1 MKHIMEELFKTSRWY
16 LLSTKSRS
24 EKIAY
29 DNLNNQGHETFLP
42 TLAQINKP
50 KALFPGYIFVKPRLG
65 SSYVSIKSTKGVK
78 QFIKFGDIFPGISES
93 LIEFLRTRIEH
104 FETLAMNQKKYQKGQ
119 IVYVENGLFKDF
131 EAVFDAYDKDKNV
144 LILLKFLERTQ
155 KIKLREADL
164 N

>member
-24 EKIAY
+24 EKTAY

-42 TLAQINKP
+42 TLTHTNNP

-65 SSYVSIKSTKGVK
+65 SSYVSIKSTRGVK

-104 FETLAMNQKKYQKGQ
+104 FETLAMHQKKYQKGQ
-119 IVYVENGLFKDF
+119 IVSIENGPFKNF
-131 EAVFDAYDKDKNV
+131 EAVFDAYDRDKNV
-144 LILLKFLERTQ
+144 FILLKFLESTQ
-155 KIKLREADL
+155 RVKLREADL

>member
-24 EKIAY
+24 DKTAY

-42 TLAQINKP
+42 TLAHTNKP
-50 KALFPGYIFVKPRLG
+50 KALFPGYIFVKPRPG
-65 SSYVSIKSTKGVK
+65 ASYVSIKSTRGVK
-78 QFIKFGDIFPGISES
+78 QFIRFGDIFPGISEN

-104 FETLAMNQKKYQKGQ
+104 FETLAMHQKKYQKGQ
-119 IVYVENGLFKDF
+119 IVSIENGPFKDF
-131 EAVFDAYDKDKNV
+131 EAVFDAYDKDQNV
-144 LILLKFLERTQ
+144 FILLTFLERTQ
-155 KIKLREADL
+155 RIKLRESDL

>member
-1 MKHIMEELFKTSRWY
+1 MKHIMAELFKTNRWY

-29 DNLNNQGHETFLP
+29 DNLYNQDHETFLP
-42 TLAQINKP
+42 TLAHTNKP

-65 SSYVSIKSTKGVK
+65 ASYVSIKSTRGVK

-93 LIEFLRTRIEH
+93 LIGFLRARIEH
-104 FETLAMNQKKYQKGQ
+104 FEALTMHQKKYQKGQ
-119 IVYVENGLFKDF
+119 IVYVENGPFKNF

-144 LILLKFLERTQ
+144 FILLKFLESTQ
-155 KIKLREADL
+155 RIKLREADL

>member
-1 MKHIMEELFKTSRWY
+1 MKHMLEELFKTNRWY

-42 TLAQINKP
+42 ILAQINKP

-65 SSYVSIKSTKGVK
+65 SSYVSIKSTRGVK

-104 FETLAMNQKKYQKGQ
+104 FEILAKHQKKYQNGQ
-119 IVYVENGLFKDF
+119 IVYVENGPFKDF
-131 EAVFDAYDKDKNV
+131 EAVFDAYGQDQNFF
-144 LILLKFLERTQ
+144 ILLKFLEKTQ
-155 KIKLREADL
+155 RIKIKEVDII
-164 N
+164 

>member
-24 EKIAY
+24 EKIAF

-42 TLAQINKP
+42 TLAHTNKP
-50 KALFPGYIFVKPRLG
+50 VVLFPGYIFVKPRLG
-65 SSYVSIKSTKGVK
+65 SSYVSIKSTRGVK

-119 IVYVENGLFKDF
+119 IVYVENGPFKNF

-144 LILLKFLERTQ
+144 FILLKFLQSTQ
-155 KIKLREADL
+155 RVKLRESDL

>member
-1 MKHIMEELFKTSRWY
+1 MIEELFKTNCWY

-42 TLAQINKP
+42 TLAHTNKP
-50 KALFPGYIFVKPRLG
+50 APLFPGYIFVKPRLG
-65 SSYVSIKSTKGVK
+65 AQYVSINSTRGVK
-78 QFIKFGDIFPGISES
+78 QFIRFGDIFPGISEN

-104 FETLAMNQKKYQKGQ
+104 FETLAMHQKKYQKGQ
-119 IVYVENGLFKDF
+119 IVSIENGPFKDF
-131 EAVFDAYDKDKNV
+131 EAVFDAYDKDQNV
-144 LILLKFLERTQ
+144 FILLTFLERTQ
-155 KIKLREADL
+155 RIKLRESDL

>member
-24 EKIAY
+24 EKTAC

-42 TLAQINKP
+42 TLTHTNNP
-50 KALFPGYIFVKPRLG
+50 KVLFPGYIFVKPRLG
-65 SSYVSIKSTKGVK
+65 SSYVSIKSTRGVK

-93 LIEFLRTRIEH
+93 LIEFLRTSIEH
-104 FETLAMNQKKYQKGQ
+104 FETIAMHQKIYQKGQ
-119 IVYVENGLFKDF
+119 IVYVKNGPFKNF
-131 EAVFDAYDKDKNV
+131 EAVFDAYDKGQNV
-144 LILLKFLERTQ
+144 FILLKFLESTQ
-155 KIKLREADL
+155 RVKLREADL

>member
-1 MKHIMEELFKTSRWY
+1 MEELFKTSRWY

-42 TLAQINKP
+42 TLTHTNNP

-65 SSYVSIKSTKGVK
+65 SSYVSIKSTRGVK

-93 LIEFLRTRIEH
+93 LIEFLRTHIEH
-104 FETLAMNQKKYQKGQ
+104 FETLAMYQKKITKRSDS
-119 IVYVENGLFKDF
+119 LS
-131 EAVFDAYDKDKNV
+131 
-144 LILLKFLERTQ
+144 
-155 KIKLREADL
+155 
-164 N
+164 

>member
-1 MKHIMEELFKTSRWY
+1 MMHMLEELFKTNRWY

-24 EKIAY
+24 EKTAC

-42 TLAQINKP
+42 TLTHANKLAP
-50 KALFPGYIFVKPRLG
+50 LFPGYIFVKPRPG
-65 SSYVSIKSTKGVK
+65 ASYVSIKSTRGVK

-93 LIEFLRTRIEH
+93 LIEFLRARIEH
-104 FETLAMNQKKYQKGQ
+104 FETLAMNQMKYQKGQ
-119 IVYVENGLFKDF
+119 IVYVENGPFKNF
-131 EAVFDAYDKDKNV
+131 EAVFDAYDKGQNV
-144 LILLKFLERTQ
+144 FILLKFLERTQ

>member
-1 MKHIMEELFKTSRWY
+1 MKHIMEELFKTSCWY

-24 EKIAY
+24 ENIAY

-42 TLAQINKP
+42 TLTHTNKP

-65 SSYVSIKSTKGVK
+65 SSYVSIKSTRGVK

-93 LIEFLRTRIEH
+93 LIEYLRTRIEH
-104 FETLAMNQKKYQKGQ
+104 FETLAMHQKKYQKDQ
-119 IVYVENGLFKDF
+119 IVYVKNGPFKNF
-131 EAVFDAYDKDKNV
+131 EAVFDAYDKGQNV
-144 LILLKFLERTQ
+144 FILLKFLESTQ
-155 KIKLREADL
+155 RVKLREADL